1 VKVLLIDDHPLFR
14 AGFHAILSLHLPE
27 GAVLSA
33 ESLAAAEKLLSQDDQ
48 IVLVLLDVHMPESDG
63 FAGLRAIRARFP
75 TVACVMISG
84 DDHEELATRAI
95 ALGASGFI
103 PKSLTVQDTVA
114 AIERVLDGEVFVPRR
129 AVVPS
134 VPGAPTLTLRQ
145 LEVINMLGQGLANKE
160 IAQQLNVAERTVK
173 AHVSAVFEALSVRNR
188 TEAVLAAQRYGFLSR
203 APVQDPFSS

>member
-33 ESLAAAEKLLSQDDQ
+33 ASLAEAEGLLSQDDQ
-48 IVLVLLDVHMPESDG
+48 IVLVLLDVHLQGADG

-84 DDHEELATRAI
+84 DEHEELAARAI

-103 PKSLTVQDTVA
+103 PKSLTVQETVA
-114 AIERVLDGEVFVPRR
+114 AIGRVLDGEIFVPRR
-129 AVVPS
+129 TTVPS
-134 VPGAPTLTLRQ
+134 LRETPTLTLRQ

-160 IAQQLNVAERTVK
+160 IAQLLNVAERTVK
-173 AHVSAVFEALSVRNR
+173 AHISALFEALSVRNR
-188 TEAVLAAQRYGFLSR
+188 TEAVLVAQRYGFLSR
-203 APVQDPFSS
+203 APAQDSSSS